1 MKRISVLFFALI
13 FLSMQAYATHQRA
26 AEITYKHLTGL
37 TYEFTITMY
46 TRTSSPADDT
56 RNTMPIIWGD
66 NSSEEIPRIIFTDWG
81 DDISYN
87 VYVGQHTFP
96 GPGSYTISVEDP
108 NRNNGVVNIPNSVNV
123 PIYVESTLVINPFLG
138 YNNSVQ
144 LLNPPIDKACVG
156 KLFIHNPAAY
166 DPDGDSLSYKLVVC
180 KGAAGY
186 DIPGYTF
193 PMASDYFKL
202 DSLNGNMAWKNPMLQ
217 GEYNVAFVVQEWR
230 NGTLIGSVR
239 RDMQITVVACDHD
252 PPDIFALDDT
262 CEIAG
267 NFLKFPVSATDPEGT
282 QVTITAFGGPFTL
295 ADSPARIHPNPGVGT
310 GTAHTQFEWDTK
322 CTHIRK
328 SAYNVVFKAKDNG
341 YPVRLVNFKN
351 STVKVIGP
359 APENLTAV
367 ALGNG
372 INLDWDK
379 EQCANATG
387 YNIYRKA
394 DSSNWEPGVC
404 ETGVPAYTGFKLIN
418 TIDGVHN
425 SEFRDDNLGSGLNH
439 GIRYCYRVTATFHD
453 GAESLASNEAC
464 TFLKRDVPIITHV
477 SNDSTDINAGRV
489 MVIWA
494 RPTELDTIQYS
505 GPYQYTLFRNNG
517 VSWNNPVEVT
527 VLDGMEDTTWL
538 DASVNMN
545 TNNQSYSYRVDLS
558 SKTVGFID
566 SSQDASSMFLTLHPF
581 NKALRLT
588 WSFKVPWINEKYVI
602 YRKNPGSNT
611 FFAIDTVDKTI
622 YFDRGLENNT
632 EYCYFVKAVGHY
644 SVPGIVDPLINLS
657 QIACGVP
664 DDKEPPCKPVLTV
677 KTDCDN
683 IENTLSWNLPYDSC
697 NYDVAKY
704 VIFYSHPGADN
715 LIAIDSIT
723 NPYDTTFVH
732 ANLDNVVGC
741 YGVIAVDS
749 VGNRSE
755 MSDVTCVNYD
765 ACPACGLPNVFT
777 PNDDN
782 FNDLLRP
789 INKNP
794 KATIDHI
801 ELSVFNRWGVEVFYT
816 EDPEIKWDGKNQKT
830 GKLLPDG
837 TYFYKCTAYVVSNE
851 GVITTHLQGSITILT
866 GNK

>member
-1 MKRISVLFFALI
+1 MKRISVLFLFVIL
-13 FLSMQAYATHQRA
+13 LGTQAVATHQRA
-26 AEITYKHLTGL
+26 AEITYKHISGL

-56 RNTMPIIWGD
+56 RTTMPIIWGD
-66 NSSEEIPRIIFTDWG
+66 NTSEEIPRIIFTDWG

-87 VYVGQHTFP
+87 VYVGRHTFP
-96 GPGSYTISVEDP
+96 GQGTYIISVEDP

-123 PIYVESTLVINPFLG
+123 PIYVESKLLINPFLG

-166 DPDGDSLSYKLVVC
+166 DPDGDSLAYKLVVC

-202 DSLNGNMAWKNPMLQ
+202 DSVSGNMVWKNPMLQ
-217 GEYNVAFVVQEWR
+217 GEYNVAFVVEEWR
-230 NGTLIGSVR
+230 SGTLIGTVR

-267 NFLKFPVSATDPEGT
+267 NFLTFPVSATDPEGT
-282 QVTITAFGGPFTL
+282 EVTITAFGGPFTL
-295 ADSPARIHPNPGVGT
+295 PDYPAHINPNPGHGT

-322 CTHIRK
+322 CSHIRK
-328 SAYNVVFKAKDNG
+328 NSYNVVFKARDNG
-341 YPVRLVNFKN
+341 YPVNLVNFKN
-351 STVKVIGP
+351 SSIKIIGP
-359 APENLTAV
+359 APENLTAT

-394 DSSNWEPGVC
+394 DSSNWNPGVC
-404 ETGVPAYTGFKLIN
+404 ETGVPSYTGFRLIE
-418 TIDGVHN
+418 TIEGVHN
-425 SEFRDDNLGSGLNH
+425 TDFRDDNLGSGLNH

-489 MVIWA
+489 VIIWA
-494 RPTELDTIQYS
+494 KPTELDTLQYP

-517 VSWNNPVEVT
+517 ISWNNPVQVT
-527 VLDGMEDTTWL
+527 VLDGLDDTTRV
-538 DASVNMN
+538 DGSVNLN

-566 SSQDASSMFLTLHPF
+566 SSQDASSIFLTLHPF
-581 NKALRLT
+581 NKALQLR
-588 WSFKVPWINEKYVI
+588 WSFKVPWINKKYIV
-602 YRKNPGSNT
+602 YRKNPGSSD
-611 FFAIDTVDKTI
+611 FVAIDTVDKTT
-622 YFDRGLENNT
+622 FTDRGLENNT
-632 EYCYFVKAVGHY
+632 EFCYYVKAIGHY
-644 SVPGIVDPLINLS
+644 SVPGIIDPLINLS
-657 QIACGVP
+657 QIACGIP

-677 KTDCDN
+677 KTNCDDS
-683 IENTLSWNLPYDSC
+683 ENSLSWNLPYDSC

-715 LIAIDSIT
+715 MQPLDSIT
-723 NPYDTTFVH
+723 NSYDTVFVH
-732 ANLDNVVGC
+732 QNLENVVGC
-741 YGVIAVDS
+741 YGVVAVDS

-755 MSDVTCVNYD
+755 MSDITCVNYD
-765 ACPACGLPNVFT
+765 ACPACNLPNVFT

-789 INKNP
+789 VTKNP
-794 KATIDHI
+794 KATVDHI
-801 ELSVFNRWGVEVFYT
+801 ELTIFNRWGVEVFYT
-816 EDPEIKWDGKNQKT
+816 EDPEIKWDGKNQRT

-837 TYFYKCTAYVVSNE
+837 TYFYKCKAYVVSNN
-851 GVITTHLQGSITILT
+851 GLITTNLQGSITILT
-866 GNK
+866 GN